1 MMCMMRENM
10 VEAPPR
16 LEEETLQGLR
26 RRGRPRISASG
37 RPASGRPSD
46 SQRKASTQGR
56 YGSNPIK

>member
-37 RPASGRPSD
+37 SGRPSD
-46 SQRKASTQGR
+46 SQRKAPTQGR
-56 YGSNPIK
+56 YGSN